1 MKMASQD
8 TAGSSLKEKGEECRF
23 LAITDVDLK
32 KESLAEFTKWFSDIN
47 DNVLSRF
54 DGFVSRILV
63 ESSDGKHK
71 IILMTRDKESL
82 LRIRASPQHK
92 ELHSKALT
100 FMSRPP
106 VVSFY
111 SVAAR

>member
-1 MKMASQD
+1 MAQQKKV
-8 TAGSSLKEKGEECRF
+8 SSLEEKGSECRF
-23 LAITDVDLK
+23 LAITDVELK
-32 KESLAEFTKWFSDIN
+32 KETLAEFSKWFSEVN
-47 DNVLSRF
+47 KVLSHF

-63 ESSDGKHK
+63 ESPNGKHK

-92 ELHSKALT
+92 EIHSRALT

-106 VVSFY
+106 VISFY
-111 SVAAR
+111 GVMAR

>member
-1 MKMASQD
+1 MAQQK
-8 TAGSSLKEKGEECRF
+8 TGSSLEEKGSECKF
-23 LAITDVDLK
+23 LAIADVELK
-32 KESLAEFTKWFSDIN
+32 KETLAEFSKWFSEVN
-47 DNVLSRF
+47 DGVLSRF

-63 ESSDGKHK
+63 ESADGNHK

-92 ELHSKALT
+92 EIHSKALT

-106 VVSFY
+106 VISFY
-111 SVAAR
+111 GVMAR